1 MAINAGALFLAA
13 GMAEPIRD
21 GRLALRTIG
30 SGEPAKR
37 LKRWWR
43 SAMGE
48 PSGVLGEIV
57 AAKRSEVAARFAGV
71 DLAALRSRAERS
83 GRSLRDAL
91 ARPGARFVMEVKKAS
106 PSAGALRADVDVA
119 AQAAA
124 YAGVAD
130 AISVLTD
137 GAYFGGA
144 LTDIAEVRRAYEGPI
159 LAKDFVVDPRQ
170 IAEAHL
176 HGADAVL
183 VMLSVLDDEAARAML
198 AEAERLGMEAL
209 VEAHNETEVRRAVAL
224 GAPIVGINN
233 RNLKTL
239 EVDLATTERLAPL
252 VPADRLLVAE
262 SGIGGRGDVERL
274 APSVDAF
281 LVGTAL
287 MRAERPAEAARAL
300 AFGRVKVC
308 GVTNE
313 ADAARAVRAGAGHVG
328 LVMVPGTPRAVTA
341 EAGEAIAVTARH
353 ERARVVGVFRNEKLM
368 QVATIAQRL
377 GLDAVQLHG
386 EEDGRYVKALRNLL
400 PALEIWAAGPV
411 GGDAPPRRA
420 GAHRMVFDTA
430 IGGRSGGT
438 GRVFDWNRV
447 RERDELGAGL
457 LAGGLNPDN
466 AAAAAR
472 VGAWGLDVGSGVEAA
487 PGRKCP
493 ERLTA
498 FFEALR
504 PRARGAIRHPG
515 EGRDLRTRWHSTS
528 PRDPGLR
535 RGHDLGRSSC

>member
-1 MAINAGALFLAA
+1 MA
-13 GMAEPIRD
+13 
-21 GRLALRTIG
+21 
-30 SGEPAKR
+30 
-37 LKRWWR
+37 
-43 SAMGE
+43 E

-57 AAKRSEVAARFAGV
+57 AAKRREVASRFAGV
-71 DLAALRSRAERS
+71 DLAALRARAERS
-83 GRSLRDAL
+83 ERSLKTAL

-106 PSAGALRADVDVA
+106 PSAGTLRANVA
-119 AQAAA
+119 VGAQATA
-124 YAGVAD
+124 YAGVGD

-144 LTDIAEVRRAYEGPI
+144 PTDIAEVRREFDGPI

-170 IAEAHL
+170 IAEARL

-183 VMLSVLDDEAARAML
+183 VMLSVLDDGEAQTML

-209 VEAHNETEVRRAVAL
+209 VEAHDEAEVRRAVAL
-224 GAPIVGINN
+224 GAPVIGINN
-233 RNLKTL
+233 RDLRTL

-274 APSVDAF
+274 APYADAF

-313 ADAARAVRAGAGHVG
+313 GDAVRAVAAGAGHVG
-328 LVMVPGTPRAVTA
+328 MVMVPGTPRAVTA
-341 EAGEAIAVTARH
+341 EAAEPIAVTARR
-353 ERARVVGVFRNEKLM
+353 EGARVVGVFRNEKLM

-386 EEDGRYVKALRNLL
+386 EEDARYVKALRNLL
-400 PALEIWAAGPV
+400 PDLEIWAAGPV

-438 GRVFDWNRV
+438 GRVFDWDRV

-457 LAGGLNPDN
+457 LAGGLKPEN

-472 VGAWGLDVGSGVEAA
+472 VGAWGLDVGSGVEAV

-493 ERLTA
+493 QRLTA

-504 PRARGAIRHPG
+504 PAKRGEAR
-515 EGRDLRTRWHSTS
+515 
-528 PRDPGLR
+528 
-535 RGHDLGRSSC
+535 C